1 MHSWYLFHWYWLSF
15 HSLVTFISFSHEIYF
30 ILSWYLSHSFV
41 WVQLHSFTAV
51 PSFHS
56 RHLFHSF
63 IQMQFHSFMVSISF
77 VLTFISF
84 SCDLYFILSRNLFHS
99 FMAPNSFFHD
109 FYFIHSRHLHHVCFI
124 LLGYYFIQYFI
135 LPGMYFNSVRVY
147 CIFPNMESL
156 AILNEK

>member
-1 MHSWYLFHWYWLSF
+1 
-15 HSLVTFISFSHEIYF
+15 
-30 ILSWYLSHSFV
+30 
-41 WVQLHSFTAV
+41 
-51 PSFHS
+51 
-56 RHLFHSF
+56 
-63 IQMQFHSFMVSISF
+63 MVSISF

-84 SCDLYFILSRNLFHS
+84 SCDLYFILSWNLFHS

-109 FYFIHSRHLHHVCFI
+109 IYFIHSEHLHHVCFI

-135 LPGMYFNSVRVY
+135 PPGMYFNSVRVY